1 MKKKRQKSVLLYT
14 LTLTL
19 NLTEQ
24 GSQGPGCPSHRI
36 CHYTTTTPPFLSES
50 ERWHVFTLNV
60 PGSLRSPKSKAASKG
75 IATFHPFPLH
85 AALSIQGA
93 FHQPC
98 KPKGLAFLP
107 LVQGHFVLTQF
118 QRRQQCSLSE
128 LERDLERSRL
138 TPRCWN
144 PKSLDSYRLLRQKW
158 EQG

>member
-1 MKKKRQKSVLLYT
+1 MKKKRPKSVLLYT

-36 CHYTTTTPPFLSES
+36 CHYTTTTTPRFLSES

-75 IATFHPFPLH
+75 IATFYPFPLH

-98 KPKGLAFLP
+98 KPKGLVFLP

-118 QRRQQCSLSE
+118 QRRHLSTESFLLNQQSNIQYKKKKKVWSKVPL
-128 LERDLERSRL
+128 
-138 TPRCWN
+138 N
-144 PKSLDSYRLLRQKW
+144 IFA
-158 EQG
+158 

>member
-118 QRRQQCSLSE
+118 QRRHLSTESFLLNQQSNIQYKKKKSG
-128 LERDLERSRL
+128 
-138 TPRCWN
+138 
-144 PKSLDSYRLLRQKW
+144 PKFL
-158 EQG
+158 